1 MNISPNEAEES
12 LAAIQ
17 QVVQKTRRS
26 IADSGYSTMLII
38 TGIVW
43 LIGYLGT
50 QFLTGPIVVAIW
62 VSVSLLGGALATIL
76 GIRRGKRLRNPA
88 TSITTRR
95 IGLFWLLLAL
105 FCAALIAVAWPM
117 DGKTLTIFIIL
128 FILLGQMAMGLIFS
142 FRTVWWVL
150 PISALALVGYF
161 FVPAYFYLWMALL
174 GGGTMI
180 ALGLYIQS
188 RW

>member
-50 QFLTGPIVVAIW
+50 QFLTGPIVVSIW
-62 VSVSLLGGALATIL
+62 VGVSLLGGAAATIL
-76 GIRRGKRLRNPA
+76 GIRRGKQVRSPS
-88 TSITTRR
+88 TSVTAGR
-95 IGLFWLLLAL
+95 IGLFWLLLVL
-105 FCAALIAVAWPM
+105 FCAASIAVAWPL
-117 DGKTLTIFIIL
+117 DGKQLTVFIIL
-128 FILLGQMAMGLIFS
+128 FIMLGQMAMGLIFS

-161 FVPAYFYLWMALL
+161 FVPDYFYLWMALL